1 MASILR
7 RIPALIA
14 LALPAVFNARRLDL
28 LKLKA
33 GSIYHADAS
42 AAIATADASDLATSV
57 TLANALKAS
66 YNAHCASACSATTG
80 QGAHIA
86 ADATYPTAV
95 ADATDLTSVEALL
108 NDIKS
113 NYNSHRAVASIHAT
127 ADSTNTVTAADA
139 TTQGSANT
147 LANEIKA
154 KLNLHFAGAFTA
166 PALDVVAA

>member
-7 RIPALIA
+7 KIPTLIA
-14 LALPAVFNARRLDL
+14 LALPAVINAHRLDA

-33 GSIYHADAS
+33 GLISHADAS
-42 AAIATADASDLATSV
+42 SAIATADASDLATSV

-66 YNAHCASACSATTG
+66 YNAHCTSACSATTG
-80 QGAHIA
+80 HGAHIA

-113 NYNSHRAVASIHAT
+113 NYNSHRAVATIHAT

-154 KLNLHFAGAFTA
+154 KLNLHFASALA
-166 PALDVVAA
+166 SPAIDVVAA